1 MGITTSGRFPTTK
14 VFRVE
19 PMNEIEPLKKLNSG
33 PGSAK
38 NSIKIVPKSPKAN
51 LNNPEILPLDELRIL
66 DNKQKEVTEQ
76 ADGKGHLIDEKER
89 KKLALIN
96 PNLVRALDKRF
107 YDKDGEKLYH
117 HELKKQLKKRVV
129 DSLIEK
135 IRDLRR
141 LGYLLRDV
149 RLCIM
154 LEARQENKTRCALL
168 EGRCKGVYQSLQVW
182 RIRGCCKDG
191 RVGPYACP

>member
-19 PMNEIEPLKKLNSG
+19 PMNEIEPLNKLNSG

-66 DNKQKEVTEQ
+66 DNKQKDVTEQ

-96 PNLVRALDKRF
+96 PNLVRALDRRF

-117 HELKKQLKKRVV
+117 QELKKQLRKRVV

-141 LGYLLRDV
+141 LGYHLRDV
-149 RLCIM
+149 
-154 LEARQENKTRCALL
+154 
-168 EGRCKGVYQSLQVW
+168 
-182 RIRGCCKDG
+182 
-191 RVGPYACP
+191 